1 MTTRN
6 KTFVICTV
14 FIMLGMFL
22 LGVVAP
28 ALMSAPDTFMVLGGI
43 ATGMFAIMI
52 LFGSFIEAGKLM
64 FPKEENASTKET
76 QE

>member
-1 MTTRN
+1 MTS
-6 KTFVICTV
+6 KTKTLVICMA

-52 LFGSFIEAGKLM
+52 LLGSFVEAGKIV
-64 FPKEENASTKET
+64 FPKEENANTKET